1 MPTVIALY
9 QLCVILIDLLQDN
22 TSSDFNDLG
31 RQLIGGFVAAVI
43 IAVAFAF
50 IKLRMREKN
59 PPTPFISIT
68 ASKDADEVSKGV
80 ND

>member
-1 MPTVIALY
+1 MPTVIAFY
-9 QLCVILIDLLQDN
+9 QLCIVVIDLLEDN

-59 PPTPFISIT
+59 PPAPFISIT
-68 ASKDADEVSKGV
+68 ASKHTDEAAKGG

>member
-9 QLCVILIDLLQDN
+9 LLSIVLIDLIEGN
-22 TSSDFNDLG
+22 SSSDFNDLG

-50 IKLRMREKN
+50 IKLRMRDKN
-59 PPTPFISIT
+59 PPAPFISIT
-68 ASKDADEVSKGV
+68 ASKNPDEAAKGV

>member
-9 QLCVILIDLLQDN
+9 LLCIVLIDLLEDN
-22 TSSDFNDLG
+22 SSSDFNDLG

-50 IKLRMREKN
+50 IKLRMRDKN
-59 PPTPFISIT
+59 PPAPFISIT
-68 ASKDADEVSKGV
+68 AAKNTDEAAKGV